1 MNNTVK
7 TIFLGLIAASL
18 AIIAYSAFTGKI
30 GFGKNKETE
39 TVNYPIVAPSPSA
52 NPTSSAIPTETATP
66 ASNVVKTA
74 DLPKTSI
81 SFKESSHDFGD
92 VKQDSENTFVF
103 SFTNTGKEPL
113 LIENAKGSC
122 GCTVPEYPKSPVE
135 PGKTGEIKVVY
146 KPGKQKDIQTKSVT
160 VTANTEPLQ
169 TVLTIK
175 ANVQEVK

>member
-1 MNNTVK
+1 MTNTVK

-30 GFGKNKETE
+30 GFGNTKAVE
-39 TVNYPIVAPSPSA
+39 TVNYPIVSPS
-52 NPTSSAIPTETATP
+52 NSTSSTIATETATP
-66 ASNVVKTA
+66 AGNGVKTA

-103 SFTNTGKEPL
+103 SFTNAGKEPL

-122 GCTVPEYPKSPVE
+122 GCTVPEYPKAPIE